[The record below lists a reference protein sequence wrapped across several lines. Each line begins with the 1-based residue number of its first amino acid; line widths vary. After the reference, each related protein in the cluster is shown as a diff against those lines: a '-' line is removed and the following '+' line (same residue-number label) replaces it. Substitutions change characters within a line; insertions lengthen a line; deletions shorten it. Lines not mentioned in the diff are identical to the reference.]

1 MTSRTPRTSPTTGAL
16 RQPFRSRCYFQA
28 FKALLMIGWIV
39 LGLCLLVAGA
49 LNLHMFSILT
59 GAGLLSA
66 GQIFR
71 LWIVAAWR

>member
-1 MTSRTPRTSPTTGAL
+1 
-16 RQPFRSRCYFQA
+16 
-28 FKALLMIGWIV
+28 MIGWIV

-59 GAGLLSA
+59 GAGLLST